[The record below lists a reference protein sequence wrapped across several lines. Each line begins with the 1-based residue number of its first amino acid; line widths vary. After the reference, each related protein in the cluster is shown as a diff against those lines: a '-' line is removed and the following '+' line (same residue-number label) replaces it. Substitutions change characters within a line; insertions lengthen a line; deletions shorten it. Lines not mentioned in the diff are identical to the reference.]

1 MWIHVPRKGQNF
13 SIHVHSFL
21 TTILQNNSEERTLPC
36 FQASRHFLSFL
47 NAFQII
53 LGWFWQHVIHWDSDS
68 QGLWFGYQLLL
79 VLLLNEQFTTF
90 IAFGSLQNSA
100 KPEWKDL
107 FIGSSFSRGATWDF
121 EWLPQVCGVRRKA
134 GTRAGTLLLRCYTA
148 LYTYIYIYIYF
159 FTCQLFLEVLLY
171 VCVTHSLCMSLRH
184 MVSLFICLFWI
195 MSWLHA
201 QIFASNG
208 AWFAL
213 CWL

>member
-1 MWIHVPRKGQNF
+1 MYPEKAKTSLFMYIY
-13 SIHVHSFL
+13 SL
-21 TTILQNNSEERTLPC
+21 LQFYKITLKRLTLPC

-53 LGWFWQHVIHWDSDS
+53 LGRFWQHVIHWDSDS

-100 KPEWKDL
+100 TPEWKDL
-107 FIGSSFSRGATWDF
+107 FIGSSFSRGGTWDF

-148 LYTYIYIYIYF
+148 LYTYIYIFFLPVSYF
-159 FTCQLFLEVLLY
+159 WKSYYMSVLP
-171 VCVTHSLCMSLRH
+171 THSVWVLDTWS
-184 MVSLFICLFWI
+184 VCLLVYFE
-195 MSWLHA
+195 
-201 QIFASNG
+201 
-208 AWFAL
+208 
-213 CWL
+213 